1 MPYEETYLENKS
13 GWRILWTE
21 ENGRQIIWFVCQHK
35 AVSRLAKLIDD
46 AKNRAERQ
54 QLPNSFI
61 SEVNDASLHE
71 NKIDIK
77 LDPIGNVPLK
87 LYDIGFEGVDDIVTD
102 SWTPQMHLT
111 PDEEEVV
118 KAKGTVLL
126 LGRSGTGKTC
136 VIINKMEFDRA
147 RRGHNLLNFTQ
158 LFVSRSKQ
166 LCRYVKDAVG
176 DNECSSFTTFD
187 ELAYQIEASLSDFI
201 CRSFQRSR
209 RVDFNRFKN
218 EFYTQQYPH
227 NSIDALIVWK
237 AIRTFLRGS
246 IEAFQMKDKQLS
258 RDYFVGEQLGKNRC
272 KVPQHLRDTI
282 YDINLQYQEWVD
294 EKGLWDDCHRI
305 VALLQGIENAK
316 KSQSTVYEDKV
327 KRTRLYVDEVQDYTQ
342 LEILLFFYIGAGPGA
357 LFLAGDPAQS
367 VVEGTDFR
375 FDEIR
380 SVGHYVAGD
389 KRHLIPEKPKVVNVN
404 FRSHAGILN
413 CAGGLLDILFQH
425 FPGSAKQLPRDFGL
439 FKGARPGVFQRVQV
453 EQLST
458 LLKEKMPGAIVLTHD
473 ESAASWR
480 DQLDHKLVYGIRKL
494 LFHHL

>member
-1 MPYEETYLENKS
+1 MVRDEENCRSLKTCSLNNNYLPCKETYLENKS
-13 GWRILWTE
+13 GWRILWTQE
-21 ENGRQIIWFVCQHK
+21 DGCLVIWFVCQHK
-35 AVSRLAKLIDD
+35 AVSRLAKMIDD
-46 AKNRAERQ
+46 AKNRSERQ

-61 SEVNDASLHE
+61 SEVKTDVSAAE
-71 NKIDIK
+71 NNVDIK

-87 LYDIGFEGVDDIVTD
+87 LYDISFESVDDIATD

-111 PDEEEVV
+111 RDEKEVV
-118 KAKGTVLL
+118 EAKGTVLL

-136 VIINKMEFDRA
+136 VIVNKIEFDRV
-147 RRGHNLLNFTQ
+147 RLDSNLNFTQ

-176 DNECSSFTTFD
+176 DNGCTTFITFD
-187 ELAYQIEASLSDFI
+187 ALASQLENTLSQFIRRNYQK
-201 CRSFQRSR
+201 SR

-218 EFYTQQYPH
+218 EFYDPQYP
-227 NSIDALIVWK
+227 NNNIDALIVWK

-246 IEAFQMKDKQLS
+246 IESFQAKDKQLS

-272 KVPQHLRDTI
+272 KVPSHLRESI
-282 YDINLQYQEWVD
+282 YDINLQYQQWVD

-305 VALLQGIENAK
+305 NTLLLGIEDAK
-316 KSQSTVYEDKV
+316 KSQTTIYEDKI
-327 KRTRLYVDEVQDYTQ
+327 KKTKIYVDEVQDYTQ

-389 KRHLIPEKPKVVNVN
+389 RRHLIPEKPKVVNVSIIWKKSCMDYN
-404 FRSHAGILN
+404 ILLN
-413 CAGGLLDILFQH
+413 YKYSGQF
-425 FPGSAKQLPRDFGL
+425 
-439 FKGARPGVFQRVQV
+439 
-453 EQLST
+453 
-458 LLKEKMPGAIVLTHD
+458 
-473 ESAASWR
+473 
-480 DQLDHKLVYGIRKL
+480 
-494 LFHHL
+494 